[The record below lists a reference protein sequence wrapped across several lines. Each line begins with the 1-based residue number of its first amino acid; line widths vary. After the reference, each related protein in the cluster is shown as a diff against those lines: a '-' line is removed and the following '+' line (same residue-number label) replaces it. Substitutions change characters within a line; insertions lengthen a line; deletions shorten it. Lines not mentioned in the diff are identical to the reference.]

1 MRLPR
6 TTHQRGYT
14 RDRDNTSPSWL
25 LLGHLV
31 GDGSRDV
38 EASVQVDVLYPFPEL
53 VRHVEEGVK
62 RADAGVGD
70 EDVDSGEGF
79 KGFADDLQRG

>member
-1 MRLPR
+1 MRLSG

-14 RDRDNTSPSWL
+14 RDRDDTSPSWF

-31 GDGSRDV
+31 GDGARNV
-38 EASVQVDVLYPFPEL
+38 EASVQVDVLYFFPEL
-53 VRHVEEGVK
+53 VGHVEECVEG
-62 RADAGVGD
+62 ADAGVGD

-79 KGFADDLQRG
+79 EGFTDNLGAG